1 MNTLGTR
8 RSHQYWWS
16 EKSWYVAI
24 WFGCE
29 TIMHSGAYQE
39 IIYSAKNESHVASP
53 TLYNKIK
60 TCQAK
65 NSTLLIK
72 SGFFSLAL
80 CKYQK
85 HLRDYNSLFTLRLL
99 GNLTQA
105 TTSGSK
111 KNWSGC
117 HSCSS
122 PSGHLRLPPKSILMA
137 NFRREI
143 NMFTPLYRKQF
154 WYPYSSYYSLFEKT
168 KQNRL
173 KGLEIGIFGGIGCVD
188 RYGYTRN
195 SLRPV

>member
-16 EKSWYVAI
+16 EKSWYAAI

-72 SGFFSLAL
+72 SGFFFLAL

-111 KNWSGC
+111 KLKWM
-117 HSCSS
+117 
-122 PSGHLRLPPKSILMA
+122 PQLQFPKWPLEAASKVDPHGQLQKRNKHVYTIVQKTVLVSI
-137 NFRREI
+137 
-143 NMFTPLYRKQF
+143 Q
-154 WYPYSSYYSLFEKT
+154 
-168 KQNRL
+168 
-173 KGLEIGIFGGIGCVD
+173 
-188 RYGYTRN
+188 
-195 SLRPV
+195 

>member
-72 SGFFSLAL
+72 SGFFFLAL

-111 KNWSGC
+111 KLKWM
-117 HSCSS
+117 
-122 PSGHLRLPPKSILMA
+122 PQLQFPKWPLEAASKVDPHGQLQKSNKHVYTIVQKTVLVSI
-137 NFRREI
+137 
-143 NMFTPLYRKQF
+143 Q
-154 WYPYSSYYSLFEKT
+154 
-168 KQNRL
+168 
-173 KGLEIGIFGGIGCVD
+173 
-188 RYGYTRN
+188 
-195 SLRPV
+195 